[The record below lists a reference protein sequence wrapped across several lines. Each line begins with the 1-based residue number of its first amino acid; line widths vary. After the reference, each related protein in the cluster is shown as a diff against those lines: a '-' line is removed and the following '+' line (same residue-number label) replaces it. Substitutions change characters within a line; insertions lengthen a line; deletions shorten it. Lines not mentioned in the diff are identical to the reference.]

1 MVAFTYISGRDREG
15 AALSGAEGACCK
27 HDGFCEGGL
36 EERNWVF
43 VVMGW
48 KERKDGSGEIEGRA
62 VGKSARTAL

>member
-1 MVAFTYISGRDREG
+1 M
-15 AALSGAEGACCK
+15 
-27 HDGFCEGGL
+27 

-43 VVMGW
+43 VVMDW